1 MQVTAFYTRR
11 LVDPKSAAHLQQ
23 WFDENAIPNTIPPDQ
38 LHCSVIT
45 ATEEIPAYRPDPVPV
60 LIRPKE
66 YRLTF
71 LKEALVI
78 AFDSPMLKR
87 AWDRA
92 VQMGVGLKY
101 PKYVG
106 HVSVSYSVPL
116 EFELSEVKPPTFPI
130 RLLAEESAPVTPL
143 WFSASPTSEPV
154 AA

>member
-11 LVDPKSAAHLQQ
+11 MVDPKSAAFLQQ
-23 WFDENAIPNTIPPDQ
+23 WFDENEIPNTIPTDQ
-38 LHCSVIT
+38 LHCSIIT
-45 ATEEIPAYRPDPVPV
+45 AMEEIPGYKVDPSPV
-60 LIRPKE
+60 LVRSKE
-66 YRLTF
+66 FRLTF

-87 AWDRA
+87 AWDR
-92 VQMGVGLKY
+92 VVHMGVGLKY

-130 RLLAEESAPVTPL
+130 RLLSEEIAPVTPL
-143 WFSASPTSEPV
+143 WFSASPTSELV
-154 AA
+154 AV